1 LHVVEFFLCIMLFVN
16 NLLMCVCVISNN
28 YRILAVLEGFPN
40 GISNQKISEHFDSQT
55 PQNVLNAMN
64 KLLSQVNT

>member
-1 LHVVEFFLCIMLFVN
+1 MYF
-16 NLLMCVCVISNN
+16 ISNMHTF
-28 YRILAVLEGFPN
+28 RILAVLEGFPN